1 MSRATLAT
9 RALPRAWCD
18 ANAEIAAE
26 SDYRDFDRGARIDGA
41 ASAMYPVLLE
51 LAAHARVVDL
61 REGGIAIPPAY
72 PDEARIAVA
81 WLDDELYAALRAD
94 AWEGIVAR
102 WELQLPVRPLRPS
115 VPAVPSDWQRARPHP
130 AGGRRVVDRADTV
143 IGVID
148 DGCAF
153 ADPRY
158 QRTSGGSRI
167 LAFWDQT
174 DGALAGIPG
183 VTAPWDFGRGAE
195 LLASDIDAWLATCR
209 DPASGAVDEAACY
222 RRAGYARM
230 PEGFVHG
237 AAVLDLAAGP
247 LSGGARYP
255 KDLGDVQCPPALDE
269 AGMDTASRCE
279 LVLVQ
284 VARAAVVDS
293 TAASLPMQLLDG
305 LRYIARRAAGARR
318 VIVNISDGTS
328 RALHDGHAILEDA
341 IRELHDELAREG
353 TRLAIVVAAGNAHM
367 QARHAVLRTLAP
379 RTPDDRLGADVAVL
393 RLPVDNEQPA
403 FVNLAMPPAVQRAR
417 LRITPPA
424 GLGGAPFD
432 VEPGQVVT
440 WRLDGEACA
449 WFAIPP
455 AGDAPTLAV
464 IAWAPT
470 AAGVEGRRRA
480 PAGNWRIQCVGRRGA
495 ELPLWI
501 SLAEETRGTPA
512 AMRQARFVDADGGYD
527 PERWMRDLFVDPAAP
542 RSVIRRSG
550 TLTVPATMSGHAGV
564 VAVGAEILR
573 LPALAPS
580 RYFPGGEGRRSAYS
594 SIGARP
600 DVPRALRPVD
610 AARNQAGIRA
620 AGSPAG
626 QVVRVT
632 GTSFAAPQVVRD
644 LANEPLPATSP
655 KAAA

>member
-1 MSRATLAT
+1 VTRATLAK
-9 RALPRAWCD
+9 RPLPRAWCD
-18 ANAEIAAE
+18 ANAEVAAE
-26 SDYRDFDRGARIDGA
+26 SDYRDFDRGARVDGA
-41 ASAMYPVLLE
+41 ASPMYPVLLE
-51 LAAHARVVDL
+51 LAEPARVVDL
-61 REGGIAIPPAY
+61 REGGIAIPLAY

-115 VPAVPSDWQRARPHP
+115 EPAVPSDWRCTVPH
-130 AGGRRVVDRADTV
+130 ATGGRRVVEPADTV

-148 DGCAF
+148 DGCPF

-158 QRTSGGSRI
+158 QRASGGSRI
-167 LAFWDQT
+167 LAFWDQS

-183 VTAPWDFGRGAE
+183 VSAPWDFGRGAE
-195 LLASDIDAWLATCR
+195 LLAADIDAWLATCR

-247 LSGGARYP
+247 LSGVARYP
-255 KDLGDVQCPPALDE
+255 TDVGDGQCPPALGE
-269 AGMDTASRCE
+269 AGLDMASRCD

-293 TAASLPMQLLDG
+293 TAASLPMQVLDG
-305 LRYIARRAAGARR
+305 LRYIAGRAEGARR

-341 IRELHDELAREG
+341 IREVHDELARKG

-367 QARHAVLRTLAP
+367 QARHAMLRTLAR
-379 RTPDDRLGADVAVL
+379 RTPDDRIGADVAVL
-393 RLPVDNEQPA
+393 RLPVDNEQA
-403 FVNLAMPPAVQRAR
+403 VFVNLAMPPAAQGAR

-424 GLGGAPFD
+424 GLGHAPFE
-432 VEPGQVVT
+432 VEPGHVVT
-440 WRLDGEACA
+440 WCLDDEACA

-464 IAWAPT
+464 VAWAPT
-470 AAGVEGRRRA
+470 AAGVDGRRRA
-480 PAGNWRIQCVGRRGA
+480 PAGNWRIQCRGRQGA
-495 ELPLWI
+495 ELPVGI
-501 SLAEETRGTPA
+501 SLAEETRGTPD
-512 AMRQARFVDADGGYD
+512 AMRQARFVDVDGKYD
-527 PERWMRDLFVDPAAP
+527 PERWMRDAFVDRASPT
-542 RSVIRRSG
+542 SVIRRSG

-573 LPALAPS
+573 LPALAAS
-580 RYFPGGEGRRSAYS
+580 RYFPDGEGRRSAYS

-620 AGSPAG
+620 AGSPGG

-644 LANEPLPATSP
+644 LANAPLPATSS
-655 KAAA
+655 KASA